1 MNKHT
6 NKYTTYALAFI
17 INAIVLAT
25 INSISIETRFA
36 IQNSPN
42 TKISSFQSIFTQIF
56 YYLKIFP
63 YKISNL
69 LGVQTKK
76 GDIPEWIKFL
86 YIFILS
92 FIIAISVYHFF
103 LMILGYKKIY
113 KYFFGN
119 LMS

>member
-1 MNKHT
+1 MNSH
-6 NKYTTYALAFI
+6 KYTTYALAFI
-17 INAIVLAT
+17 INAMVLAT

-42 TKISSFQSIFTQIF
+42 TKISSVNSIFTRLF
-56 YYLKIFP
+56 YYLKILP
-63 YKISNL
+63 YKISSI

-76 GDIPEWIKFL
+76 GNIPEWIKFI
-86 YIFILS
+86 YILTIS

-119 LMS
+119 LMN